1 MLILK
6 QAKMS
11 KYEHISK
18 MNAYFFCL
26 LYKVQTVLEVSA
38 TNSNFRFAFSHFY
51 QFLVAASDLQRQG
64 SLEQGRQVLQT
75 V

>member
-1 MLILK
+1 
-6 QAKMS
+6 MS

-26 LYKVQTVLEVSA
+26 LYKVQTVLAVSA

-51 QFLVAASDLQRQG
+51 QFLVTANQSFLPEAMDEIRTAFSYLY
-64 SLEQGRQVLQT
+64 
-75 V
+75 